1 MLTDPLALLLFL
13 PALIIAITI
22 HEFDAAATGPVVFKP
37 AQAPGPGRFADAA
50 VFPFRLGKT
59 GRV

>member
-22 HEFDAAATGPVVFKP
+22 HEFAHAFLADRLGDPTP
-37 AQAPGPGRFADAA
+37 QLQGRLSLNPL
-50 VFPFRLGKT
+50 VFPFRLG
-59 GRV
+59 